1 MAFGLSFH
9 GRLSFH
15 ILMSKYRHAETFLFV
30 CPQKQFNSTNT
41 VELIRNIGPRKHV
54 LSWVLK
60 SFFDSSPFCCKK
72 RGGQFAR
79 IFVYLREKLPKF
91 QEAFPCSN
99 IGICYNIPSAAIY
112 TNHSN
117 FWENRSLV
125 AAHGDDV
132 CVCENGTFLFLLPL
146 SDTFSFLT
154 AFGNHPNCLMEIFA
168 LPKMLK
174 ITPEDSNF
182 SWENKRSSLCSQ

>member
-1 MAFGLSFH
+1 MYCNNF
-9 GRLSFH
+9 
-15 ILMSKYRHAETFLFV
+15 FLF
-30 CPQKQFNSTNT
+30 
-41 VELIRNIGPRKHV
+41 I
-54 LSWVLK
+54 LK
-60 SFFDSSPFCCKK
+60 KTKK
-72 RGGQFAR
+72 LRQNLG
-79 IFVYLREKLPKF
+79 YLREKLPKF

-154 AFGNHPNCLMEIFA
+154 AFGNHPNCLI
-168 LPKMLK
+168 L
-174 ITPEDSNF
+174 NF
-182 SWENKRSSLCSQ
+182 KNAKNYYNVDVQNMGNTLQISTFL